1 MVFLWKA
8 CDKPTLL
15 YASDFMGRSEIR
27 STCTCCW
34 RGVWVESCG
43 LGSETGIWNSL
54 SIFSHSSDWLEELT
68 GSCVA
73 VFRGSFDDGT
83 TRFYTGCVVE
93 ALAFLHCRGI
103 IYRDLKPEN
112 IILDHRGYAK
122 LVRKAVLFKYY
133 LYTIYYYFELGL
145 IILFSVY
152 IYFLSF
158 SNFMYFCQ
166 FFCSIF
172 I

>member
-1 MVFLWKA
+1 MLTNDSTTSFINDMVFLWKA

-83 TRFYTGCVVE
+83 TRFYTLDVWWKLSLFYTAVE
-93 ALAFLHCRGI
+93 SSTETWSLRTSYWTTGDMPSWYAKQCYFSF
-103 IYRDLKPEN
+103 IYILF
-112 IILDHRGYAK
+112 IIL
-122 LVRKAVLFKYY
+122 
-133 LYTIYYYFELGL
+133 
-145 IILFSVY
+145 
-152 IYFLSF
+152 
-158 SNFMYFCQ
+158 N
-166 FFCSIF
+166 
-172 I
+172 